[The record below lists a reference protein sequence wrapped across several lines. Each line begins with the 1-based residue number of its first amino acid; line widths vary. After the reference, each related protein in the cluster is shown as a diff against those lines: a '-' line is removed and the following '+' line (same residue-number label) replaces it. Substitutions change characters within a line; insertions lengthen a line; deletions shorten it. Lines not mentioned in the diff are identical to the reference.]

1 VSCPDENGG
10 REQCI
15 SERDRRTRPSR
26 NALLVV
32 RLKCDLRGES
42 SPPKTI
48 SGANRGQRH
57 QADDRHFVVKSE
69 YIRRRNDSIPRCEGV
84 RELKEH
90 PPASENHKS
99 RLEYVPYGRVTRWK
113 AAGDHSFRDHFN
125 TVRQTASLSQA
136 SHREPL
142 FTSSDGTGR
151 GGIPG
156 VIVSF
161 LELGGC
167 TTRKRYWS

>member
-1 VSCPDENGG
+1 MTQVVAGFVRETQWPEQRMKQEGTICQRRTVLELVIVVWSHAIQIRKFETPHKVRGLPIKRVVLAVSCPDENGG

-69 YIRRRNDSIPRCEGV
+69 YIR
-84 RELKEH
+84 
-90 PPASENHKS
+90 
-99 RLEYVPYGRVTRWK
+99 
-113 AAGDHSFRDHFN
+113 
-125 TVRQTASLSQA
+125 
-136 SHREPL
+136 
-142 FTSSDGTGR
+142 
-151 GGIPG
+151 
-156 VIVSF
+156 
-161 LELGGC
+161 
-167 TTRKRYWS
+167 